1 MRGALPGRAVLGVVV
16 AGQQVELSVT
26 MGSDELPL
34 WDVDKINAEISSNE
48 KSADCAFTPIG
59 CDMWSRRV

>member
-16 AGQQVELSVT
+16 AGQQEELSVT

-48 KSADCAFTPIG
+48 KSADGAFIPIG